1 MKDLKNILYAIIFST
16 IGGLV
21 SVTGYNYFYPRG
33 NSVVEIN
40 NDKVQFAN
48 YVYDTTDVI
57 VPEGLNF
64 IYTSK
69 N

>member
-40 NDKVQFAN
+40 NDKVQNLGAIAN
-48 YVYDTTDVI
+48 PEVI
-57 VPEGLNF
+57 KEYKELKINE
-64 IYTSK
+64 
-69 N
+69 